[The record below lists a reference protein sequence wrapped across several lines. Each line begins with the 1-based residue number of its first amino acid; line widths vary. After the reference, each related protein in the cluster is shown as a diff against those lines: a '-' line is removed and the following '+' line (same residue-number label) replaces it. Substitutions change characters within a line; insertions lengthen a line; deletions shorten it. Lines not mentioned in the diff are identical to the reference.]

1 MNREEMFALAHGQ
14 SDCLTEMKE
23 KHCIDSWDLFTG
35 EEMYDFIM
43 FVMLETSELDQS
55 IYSTV
60 HKASLKHRHDENYQ
74 GVQGYLSGNGWRSSS
89 GSYDCH

>member
-1 MNREEMFALAHGQ
+1 MFALAHGQ

-35 EEMYDFIM
+35 EEIYNFIM

-55 IYSTV
+55 HVRIYST
-60 HKASLKHRHDENYQ
+60 AAQSIAQ
-74 GVQGYLSGNGWRSSS
+74 TSP
-89 GSYDCH
+89 